1 MTMSL
6 LTWNLAWKARHSRSG
21 RILADRIAATGSDVA
36 CLTETMLDF
45 PAEDGHVIAAEE
57 NYGYRI
63 VPGRRKAL
71 LWSRNPWRKTDCVG
85 SPDLPPGRFVRGET
99 ETSIG
104 AVTVVGICIPWS
116 HAHVT
121 GGRRDRA
128 PWEDH
133 CAYLRHL
140 RPILRGIEGPLIVMG
155 DFNQR
160 IPRMRGNAHAE
171 ALLHAALGPLSVGT
185 SGPIPVAGETGC
197 RAAIDHIAHDA
208 SLTARAVT
216 GLSNHADGRQLSDH
230 FGVTVTLERVSS
242 RNRHDTE

>member
-21 RILADRIAATGSDVA
+21 RILADRIAACGSDVA

-57 NYGYRI
+57 DYGYRI
-63 VPGRRKAL
+63 VSGRRKAL
-71 LWSRNPWRKTDCVG
+71 LWSRSPWRKTDFVG
-85 SPDLPPGRFVRGET
+85 SPDLPRGRFVRGET
-99 ETSIG
+99 DTPIG

-121 GGRRDRA
+121 GGRRDRT

-140 RPILRGIEGPLIVMG
+140 DPILRDIDGPLVVMG

-160 IPRMRGNAHAE
+160 IPRIRGNVEAE
-171 ALLHAALGPLSVGT
+171 ALLRAALGPLT
-185 SGPIPVAGETGC
+185 IATRGPIPVGGEVDH
-197 RAAIDHIAHDA
+197 RAAIDHIAHDT

-216 GLSNHADGRQLSDH
+216 GLSNFKDGRQLSDH
-230 FGVTVTLERVSS
+230 FGVAVTLGRA
-242 RNRHDTE
+242 